1 MSNPSEPNYRMS
13 FVVGGLYVNES
24 VELAKLHADGE
35 SWENTLQT
43 ATRTGLASLPKI
55 ASRRRTLR
63 EIIIRI
69 SQLNSTEADYLVTQ
83 ADRFEQQALL
93 WVATCRAYRFVREFS
108 VEVVRE
114 RYLSLKLDLP
124 LETFDTF
131 FAAKA
136 EWDEGLNKITPSTR
150 SKLRQILFRM
160 LREAGIISEDRRIL
174 SPDISARL
182 RRMLEDRSPQD
193 LLVFPGVTAGGSRP

>member
-1 MSNPSEPNYRMS
+1 MKNPSELHYRMS

-24 VELAKLHADGE
+24 VELAQLHAESE
-35 SWENTLQT
+35 SWESTLQK
-43 ATRTGLASLPKI
+43 ATHAGLASLPKI

-69 SQLNSTEADYLVTQ
+69 SQLTSSETEYLVTH
-83 ADRFEQQALL
+83 ADRSEQQALL
-93 WVATCRAYRFVREFS
+93 WIATCRAYRFVREFTI
-108 VEVVRE
+108 EMVRE

-136 EWDEGLNKITPSTR
+136 EWDDGLSKITPSTR

-174 SPDISARL
+174 SPDVSARL
-182 RRMLEDRSPQD
+182 RTMLEDRSPQD
-193 LLVFPGVTAGGSRP
+193 LLLFPGVAAAGGRS

>member
-1 MSNPSEPNYRMS
+1 MS

-24 VELAKLHADGE
+24 VELAQLHAESG

-43 ATRTGLASLPKI
+43 ATETGLASLPKI

-69 SQLNSTEADYLVTQ
+69 SQLSSTETEYLVTA

-93 WVATCRAYRFVREFS
+93 WIATCRAYRFVREFT
-108 VEVVRE
+108 VDVVRE

-124 LETFDTF
+124 LETFDIF
-131 FAAKA
+131 FADKA
-136 EWDEGLNKITPSTR
+136 EWDEGLSKITPSTR
-150 SKLRQILFRM
+150 LKLRQILFRM

-174 SPDISARL
+174 SPDVSARL
-182 RRMLEDRSPQD
+182 RTMLEDQAPQD
-193 LLVFPGVTAGGSRP
+193 LLLFPGLVDVGGRS